1 MAGQY
6 SGTQTTKTFSY
17 LYSGARRAL
26 DIAESEEKGSFYQ
39 VMNCLILQAFTVEA
53 YLNHL
58 IDGNEEHGM
67 TLSLR
72 KNQPKVWDKYEAI
85 AKALG
90 LSQVK
95 LIDAYPHV
103 AAVLQFRNSLAHGK
117 TESISIS
124 ETLDSNEAPHRA
136 SDAQFP
142 EWMRFC
148 EINNARLGLQS
159 VTQLIEE
166 LHSRAG
172 LGNDPLFSLGS
183 GSYTFSLVEN
193 EEAGL

>member
-26 DIAESEEKGSFYQ
+26 DIAESDEKGSFYQ

-58 IDGNEEHGM
+58 IDGNEDHGM

-72 KNQPKVWDKYEAI
+72 QNQPTVWDKYKAI

-90 LSQVK
+90 LSPVK

-103 AAVLQFRNSLAHGK
+103 AAVLEFRNSLAHGK
-117 TESISIS
+117 TESISVNEI
-124 ETLDSNEAPHRA
+124 LDSNEAPHRA
-136 SDAQFP
+136 SDSQFP
-142 EWMRFC
+142 GWMRFC
-148 EINNARLGLQS
+148 VVDNAKVGLKS
-159 VTQLIEE
+159 VERLIEE

-172 LGNDPLFSLGS
+172 LGNYPFSSLGS
-183 GSYTFSLVEN
+183 GSFSFTPLH
-193 EEAGL
+193 